1 MSSKIYFKKS
11 RGFDV
16 RRKLINLTTS
26 LHHRLAPEHAKRMAR
41 KVLLT
46 PVRSKKMVAEPMGME
61 KKTIATS
68 EGMLMTYSLGEGP
81 TWVLGHGWSGSSRQF
96 FSLMEHIAASGYKA
110 LAFDNP
116 AHGESEGRFG
126 HLPGFIAAFDSV
138 LEQQESIAGV
148 VAHSMGGAM
157 VLESRHPLL
166 QDKPVLLVAPVLN
179 YTENL
184 VSTVAQSGYSM
195 KLFHEVVDD
204 IAEQYQYP
212 LESIN
217 PMDRLEGREAK
228 AVIVHDRYD
237 RFASYT
243 HSELASAN
251 QHVTLIA
258 TEGLGHGRILQSD
271 QLKSGF
277 DLLIKGEH

>member
-16 RRKLINLTTS
+16 RRKLINLTTT
-26 LHHRLAPEHAKRMAR
+26 LHHRLAPEHAKRVAR

-46 PVRSKKMVAEPMGME
+46 PVRSKKSVEEPSGLE
-61 KKTIATS
+61 KKPVQTS
-68 EGMLMTYSLGEGP
+68 EGMMMTYSLGEGP

-96 FSLMEHIAASGYKA
+96 YSLMEHIAASGYKA

-126 HLPGFIAAFDSV
+126 HLPGFVAAFDNI

-157 VLESRHPLL
+157 VLESRHPQL

-184 VSTVAQSGYSM
+184 VSAVAQSGYSM
-195 KLFHEVVDD
+195 KLFHDVVDD
-204 IAEQYQYP
+204 IAKQYQYP
-212 LESIN
+212 LDSID
-217 PMDRLEGREAK
+217 PMHRLEGRGSK
-228 AVIVHDRYD
+228 AVIVHDKYD
-237 RFASYT
+237 RFASYA

-258 TEGLGHGRILQSD
+258 TEGLGHGRILQSE

-277 DLLIKGEH
+277 DLLVSDEH

>member
-1 MSSKIYFKKS
+1 MSSKIYFKKKK
-11 RGFDV
+11 GFDV

-26 LHHRLAPEHAKRMAR
+26 LHHRIAPEHAKRAAR

-46 PVRSKKMVAEPMGME
+46 PVRSKKKVDEPARLLRDPV
-61 KKTIATS
+61 TTS
-68 EGMLMTYSLGEGP
+68 EGVMMTYSLGEGP
-81 TWVLGHGWSGSSRQF
+81 TWVLGHGWSGSARQF
-96 FSLMEHIAASGYKA
+96 YSLMEHIADSGYKA

-116 AHGESEGRFG
+116 AHGESEGQFG
-126 HLPGFIAAFDSV
+126 HLPGFVAAFDSI
-138 LEQQESIAGV
+138 LAQQESIAGV

-184 VSTVAQSGYSM
+184 VSTVEQSGYSM
-195 KLFHEVVDD
+195 KLFHDVVGD

-217 PMDRLEGREAK
+217 PLDRLNGRKAK
-228 AVIVHDRYD
+228 AVIVHDKYD
-237 RFASYT
+237 RFASYAY
-243 HSELASAN
+243 SELASEN

-258 TEGLGHGRILQSD
+258 TEGLGHGRILQSE
-271 QLKSGF
+271 QLKNGF
-277 DLLIKGEH
+277 DLLIDK